1 MKKDNSLKSGK
12 GKIIAGLSLV
22 MVVAVSSAFALPAM
36 AANSNSSVTADHTEM
51 VQTAE
56 VKDSAN
62 EASEDALLASQVK
75 ITEAQAITTVEAA
88 NPNATVTCDEL
99 GNENGTAAYQLTVT
113 AADGTKSE
121 VKVDANTGAILSA
134 TGEDADTEENDANE
148 ANDAN
153 DAEENDAAEGNDS
166 ANETSEDAAL
176 ASQVKLS
183 EAQAIAIVETANP
196 GTSVTCDELGNE
208 NGTAAYELKMTASDG
223 SKSEAMVDANTG
235 TILPSSDTEGNY
247 EG

>member
-1 MKKDNSLKSGK
+1 MKKDNPLKSIK
-12 GKIIAGLSLV
+12 GKIIAGLSLA

-36 AANSNSSVTADHTEM
+36 AANSNSPTADNTST
-51 VQTAE
+51 VQATNQTDDNE
-56 VKDSAN
+56 VNDAAN

-75 ITEAQAITTVEAA
+75 ITEVQAIATVEAA

-113 AADGTKSE
+113 ATDGSKTE
-121 VKVDANTGAILSA
+121 VKIDANTGTILS
-134 TGEDADTEENDANE
+134 TSDKEEDNDAADPKEGNKQNSDTEESN
-148 ANDAN
+148 
-153 DAEENDAAEGNDS
+153 S
-166 ANETSEDAAL
+166 KNETNEDALL

-196 GTSVTCDELGNE
+196 GATVTCNELGNE
-208 NGTAAYELKMTASDG
+208 NGTAAYELKVTASDG
-223 SKSEAMVDANTG
+223 TKSEAMVDANTG
-235 TILPSSDTEGNY
+235 AILASSNTEGNY

>member
-12 GKIIAGLSLV
+12 GKIIAGLSLA
-22 MVVAVSSAFALPAM
+22 MIVAVSSAFAMPAL
-36 AANSNSSVTADHTEM
+36 AANANSSVTADNTET

-56 VKDSAN
+56 VNDSAN
-62 EASEDALLASQVK
+62 EGSEDALLASQVK
-75 ITEAQAITTVEAA
+75 ISEAQAITTVEAA
-88 NPNATVTCDEL
+88 NPNAAVTCDEL

-134 TGEDADTEENDANE
+134 TGEDADIEENDANE
-148 ANDAN
+148 ANDA
-153 DAEENDAAEGNDS
+153 EENDAAKANNS
-166 ANETSEDAAL
+166 ANEASEDAAL
-176 ASQVKLS
+176 ALQVKLS
-183 EAQAIAIVETANP
+183 EAQAIAIVEAANP

-208 NGTAAYELKMTASDG
+208 NGTAAYELKITASDG

-235 TILPSSDTEGNY
+235 AILDSSNADVNY